1 LPNCAFFSRSA
12 IPAAEPSADEC
23 RAYLKTVRERQIR
36 QRRVLALENRVSC
49 TIITRGSMKRTLVVA
64 ALLLCAAVPAA
75 AQTEGRVSVGA
86 SITWVNPTDSEIRSL
101 LGWGPLIRLN
111 PKEGW
116 GVAAALSWFLA
127 DIDHPTD
134 PGAGFVNM
142 RVRPLM
148 AGVAYTAGKQPAL
161 VSFSIVA
168 GPSFNKLEFDDDFLR
183 SLPPGSIQP
192 QLDADTSFAVR
203 PGIGVT
209 WTLAPR
215 IAAVGFGGYMIN
227 RPDVFYRSPTGQEFR
242 NRWKADA
249 VLLSVGLVYS
259 LF

>member
-1 LPNCAFFSRSA
+1 VSH
-12 IPAAEPSADEC
+12 
-23 RAYLKTVRERQIR
+23 RQ
-36 QRRVLALENRVSC
+36 LL
-49 TIITRGSMKRTLVVA
+49 KRTFVVTA
-64 ALLLCAAVPAA
+64 VLLCAAAPAA

-86 SITWVNPTDSEIRSL
+86 SITWVNPTDSEIRPL

-111 PKEGW
+111 PKQGW

-134 PGAGFVNM
+134 GDADFINM

-148 AGVAYTAGKQPAL
+148 AGIAYTAGKQPVL

-168 GPSFNKLEFDDDFLR
+168 GPSFNKLEFDDNFLR
-183 SLPPGSIQP
+183 SLPPGSVQP
-192 QLDADTSFAVR
+192 QLDANTSFAVR
-203 PGIGVT
+203 PGVGLT

-215 IAAVGFGGYMIN
+215 VAAVGFGGYMIN

-249 VLLSVGLVYS
+249 VLFSVGVVYS
-259 LF
+259 IF